1 MADALP
7 TIDPDVLVQ
16 LAEMPSGLLGDVQS
30 HANKLGWGLAQF
42 FELCIDQDWGSW
54 VSHTE
59 VESTAS

>member
-7 TIDPDVLVQ
+7 TIDPDVLFQ

-42 FELCIDQDWGSW
+42 LALCIDQDWSVW
-54 VSHTE
+54 VSPPE
-59 VESTAS
+59 VESTES

>member
-42 FELCIDQDWGSW
+42 LALSIDQDWGVW
-54 VSHTE
+54 VSRTE
-59 VESTAS
+59 VESTEN